1 MNILP
6 KFTSKCLFPNNN
18 LNYEQTYIL
27 RNLSWCHWPNI
38 PFSFFNIKP
47 FSCPNHTSNLITNLT
62 IQPFGRLW
70 NNWIKKIM
78 KENKRRVGIFSI
90 NNIVFR
96 FYPVQHPGSEF
107 WPGCQVH
114 FFFLNQNDIV
124 LIKKKSTSCNRVFDR
139 VAGSTR
145 WVFSSS
151 IFFNPIQ
158 FQSKSVGSWINPLS
172 QTRF

>member
-47 FSCPNHTSNLITNLT
+47 FSCPDHTSNFITNLT

-78 KENKRRVGIFSI
+78 KENTRRVGIFSI
-90 NNIVFR
+90 NSIVFR
-96 FYPVQHPGSEF
+96 FDPVQRPGSEF
-107 WPGCQVH
+107 WPGRQVL
-114 FFFLNQNDIV
+114 FFYKKNQNDVV
-124 LIKKKSTSCNRVFDR
+124 LVKKNQRAATGFLTESP
-139 VAGSTR
+139 GQ
-145 WVFSSS
+145 
-151 IFFNPIQ
+151 FF
-158 FQSKSVGSWINPLS
+158 L
-172 QTRF
+172 

>member
-47 FSCPNHTSNLITNLT
+47 FSCPNHTSNFITNLT

-78 KENKRRVGIFSI
+78 KENTRRVGIFSI
-90 NNIVFR
+90 NSIVFR
-96 FYPVQHPGSEF
+96 FDPVQRPGSEF
-107 WPGCQVH
+107 WPGRQVL
-114 FFFLNQNDIV
+114 FFYKKNQNDVV
-124 LIKKKSTSCNRVFDR
+124 LVKKINELQPSFWPSRRVN
-139 VAGSTR
+139 
-145 WVFSSS
+145 SSS
-151 IFFNPIQ
+151 NFFNPTW
-158 FQSKSVGSWINPLS
+158 FLFKSVGSWINPLS

>member
-47 FSCPNHTSNLITNLT
+47 FSCPNHTSNFITNLT
-62 IQPFGRLW
+62 TQPFGRLQK
-70 NNWIKKIM
+70 NWLKKIM

-90 NNIVFR
+90 NSIVFR
-96 FYPVQHPGSEF
+96 FDPVQRRVLSF
-107 WPGCQVH
+107 DWVITSI
-114 FFFLNQNDIV
+114 FFFKKSKWCRFS
-124 LIKKKSTSCNRVFDR
+124 KKKLTSCNRVFDR

-145 WVFSSS
+145 RVFSSS
-151 IFFNPIQ
+151 IFFNPTW
-158 FQSKSVGSWINPLS
+158 FLSKLIGSGSTL
-172 QTRF
+172 